1 MIWTTLASHSSP
13 GPNLHLR
20 FPITICATIWTT
32 SITSPCIWSNSLP
45 SFSYNHKCNDLDQPV
60 NESSRRLPAMW
71 SKSFPS
77 FSYNNRCNDLDHTSV
92 TSRASGPNHC
102 LHFPITISV
111 TKWTSCRIITFS
123 PGPNRNLHFPI
134 TICATIWTTDAWTLR
149 SKSSSSS
156 PYNDSCHELD
166 HYQVWHIRLSSLTCT
181 AIRVSHAVQLV
192 QSLSRGFR
200 T

>member
-1 MIWTTLASHSSP
+1 MDHPGITLLTWSKSP
-13 GPNLHLR
+13 PAFSYNNMCIDLDHLHHQ
-20 FPITICATIWTT
+20 FFV
-32 SITSPCIWSNSLP
+32 WSRSFLSL
-45 SFSYNHKCNDLDQPV
+45 SYNHKCNDLDQPV

-77 FSYNNRCNDLDHTSV
+77 FSYNNMCNDLDHTSV

-134 TICATIWTTDAWTLR
+134 TICATIWTTDAW
-149 SKSSSSS
+149 K
-156 PYNDSCHELD
+156 
-166 HYQVWHIRLSSLTCT
+166 
-181 AIRVSHAVQLV
+181 AAVQIIILI
-192 QSLSRGFR
+192 SL
-200 T
+200 